1 MNCQEME
8 VLLCDYMDG
17 ILDAAARQAADQ
29 HLAGCPDCATLL
41 RDCTAAVAFLG
52 NVPDVEPPADLITRI
67 LYHSPAGP
75 EPVQA
80 KAEGPGAS
88 SGILHWVRGLLQP
101 ILQPRFAMGMA
112 MTILSF
118 SMVGRIAGVQQ
129 RQLTMADLD
138 PVKVW
143 ATFDDTLHRGYD
155 RAVKYYENLRLVYEI
170 QARLKEWS
178 AQEDE
183 FRRSQATGTVL
194 TPDAREDSK
203 EGQPSGDGNPPG
215 ELKP

>member
-8 VLLCDYMDG
+8 VLICEYIDG
-17 ILDAAARQAADQ
+17 VLEGEALQTVES
-29 HLAGCPDCATLL
+29 HLAGCPDCAALL
-41 RDCTAAVAFLG
+41 QDCKAAVAFLET
-52 NVPDVEPPADLITRI
+52 VPGVEPPAELITRI

-75 EPVQA
+75 EPVQLKTA
-80 KAEGPGAS
+80 GWAANT
-88 SGILHWVRGLLQP
+88 GIAGWLRGLFQP
-101 ILQPRFAMGMA
+101 LLQPRFAMGMA

-143 ATFDDTLHRGYD
+143 AAFDDTLHRGYD

-183 FRRSQATGTVL
+183 FRRSQATGAVIS
-194 TPDAREDSK
+194 PREQEVQEALPVK
-203 EGQPSGDGNPPG
+203 PVNPSG
-215 ELKP
+215 EIKP